1 MSDVLLIDSLTK
13 CYILSHKKNVLDNVS
28 LKVRSGQCLCIVGP
42 NGTGKSTL
50 LKIITGLISKDSGNV
65 TIRGEIGYVPEVSIN
80 FSNLSLSKNV
90 DFYRSMSMNKPINAE
105 YIDMFKLPKTGKRMK
120 HFSKGMKRKFDLI
133 RALNINPDL
142 CILDEPFEGLDPL
155 TCRDMIDLLL
165 EQKKKGLAIIMSSH
179 DMSYVEKL
187 ADDVL
192 LLKDGKLR
200 NVDGWKERRISLFV
214 DIQSERI
221 KELVVDTNYRIS
233 DEKGMT
239 KLTIPLRDYTK
250 IHDLILQNNWNIV
263 REENSSLEEIYL
275 EHIEE

>member
-1 MSDVLLIDSLTK
+1 MTDVLLIDSLSK
-13 CYILSHKKNVLDNVS
+13 SYILSHKKKVLDNVS
-28 LKVRSGQCLCIVGP
+28 LRVRSGQCLCIVGP

-50 LKIITGLISKDSGNV
+50 LKIIAGLISKESGNV
-65 TIRGEIGYVPEVSIN
+65 TIYGEIGYVPEVSIN

-105 YIDMFKLPKTGKRMK
+105 YIDMFKLQKTGKRMK

-142 CILDEPFEGLDPL
+142 CVLDEPFEGLDPL
-155 TCRDMIDLLL
+155 TCRDMIDLLR
-165 EQKKKGLAIIMSSH
+165 ERKDSGLAIIMSSH

-200 NVDGWKERRISLFV
+200 HVDGWKERRISLFI
-214 DIQSERI
+214 DTLPERI
-221 KELVVDTNYRIS
+221 KDLFINNEYKITE
-233 DEKGMT
+233 EKGMT
-239 KLTIPLRDYTK
+239 KLTIPLKDYTK
-250 IHDLILQNNWNIV
+250 IQNLILQNNWHIL

-275 EHIEE
+275 EHIEK